1 MSEFLPARA
10 PSTCADRPHNHCLT
24 TRALDDLTAV
34 QRLDICPAAPVHE
47 RREVLPVLDGQSPV
61 LGHADSSSGRH
72 SHHMKGAVC
81 GLVDPPA
88 LITNRAKRLRGR
100 QNGEFG
106 RPPLNMRYR
115 LRATG
120 TRDSAGAIRGSRQ
133 GRWDRAQAVERVR
146 VPGRQHHRLRRQ
158 PARRLGARR
167 RAEGGRSNAQRDP
180 GTQLHLRCGE
190 TCERCSSLIGHSTP
204 IRCPKRLERPQN
216 ADIARILE
224 QRSIRP
230 RCSDFAMVGGVASHA

>member
-1 MSEFLPARA
+1 
-10 PSTCADRPHNHCLT
+10 
-24 TRALDDLTAV
+24 
-34 QRLDICPAAPVHE
+34 
-47 RREVLPVLDGQSPV
+47 
-61 LGHADSSSGRH
+61 
-72 SHHMKGAVC
+72 
-81 GLVDPPA
+81 VDPPA

-204 IRCPKRLERPQN
+204 IRCPKRLERPQKCGHR
-216 ADIARILE
+216 ADIGAALDSAQMQRFRHGWRRSVSRLKIVVSRVRVRVSPSDRSRDGDHRIPPLDGGQPLSHRCHE
-224 QRSIRP
+224 RLDLRGGRAPERAAGELLRLAVDELAHP
-230 RCSDFAMVGGVASHA
+230 RAHGSDP